1 VKTTSLF
8 SFRTL
13 LFISAMTVVYA
24 VTSTI
29 GQTFATLPPG
39 NVTAV
44 WAPSGIA
51 IAAVFIFGYRI
62 VPGVLIGSFLGNTN
76 LIVPGKEFTGVL
88 CALVIGMG
96 AALEAG
102 VGSYALKRFTGQ
114 GRPLQRVTS
123 VIAFVA
129 LSALASCMINA
140 TLGSS
145 AIVLGGY
152 APAAIHPTLWLTW
165 WLGDAMG
172 VLIFAPVLLVW
183 SYWADVRRDLSRQ
196 ALIEIAPLLT
206 LLLAIGYIAF
216 ILNLPIEY
224 LVIPALV
231 LMVFRTELYGATI
244 GILLVSIIAILGTV
258 AGNGIFAVY
267 GRQSDTANLSLLFLL
282 TYIGVVTTSTLILAA
297 VVHQQRFAERTLSGL
312 NQSLEAKVIERTAEL
327 HTAKDAAEMANYTKS
342 AFLANMVTTQ

>member
-1 VKTTSLF
+1 
-8 SFRTL
+8 
-13 LFISAMTVVYA
+13 
-24 VTSTI
+24 
-29 GQTFATLPPG
+29 
-39 NVTAV
+39 
-44 WAPSGIA
+44 
-51 IAAVFIFGYRI
+51 
-62 VPGVLIGSFLGNTN
+62 
-76 LIVPGKEFTGVL
+76 
-88 CALVIGMG
+88 VIGMG

-114 GRPLQRVTS
+114 GRPLQRGTS

-224 LVIPALV
+224 LMIPALV